1 MLEMVS
7 GARTVLCKGNASSVF
22 LPMTNATNRCA
33 QGDTQSHQ
41 PRATACGPRAVEV
54 TSGSREHN
62 PYSLAKGITRMHWI
76 LSGTCQ
82 MGDTWQVTLPYWP
95 PPPPQRTQFRDTVS
109 SMGVSQRTGATLQ
122 LSQSCCGTNM
132 AR

>member
-7 GARTVLCKGNASSVF
+7 GAWTVLCKGNASSVF

-95 PPPPQRTQFRDTVS
+95 PPPPPAHAVQGHCVEHGCVPKDRRHSPTFSV
-109 SMGVSQRTGATLQ
+109 MLW
-122 LSQSCCGTNM
+122 N
-132 AR
+132 

>member
-95 PPPPQRTQFRDTVS
+95 PPPPPAHAVQGHCVEHGCVPKDRRHSPTFSV
-109 SMGVSQRTGATLQ
+109 MLW
-122 LSQSCCGTNM
+122 N
-132 AR
+132 